1 MQHRTDLHWSG
12 KAPRQGLLLAIGNDA
27 ALHRARAEALEQQW
41 NVITATPDKAWQIFT
56 ENDCD
61 LALVCQ
67 SVPAAQRQ
75 KLVWQISQRS
85 PSTPILVIS
94 TEVRSGSVAPA
105 ISVDDNAEVLVET
118 VQHHLDEQ
126 QRGRIRRKA

>member
-1 MQHRTDLHWSG
+1 MHWSR

-27 ALHRARAEALEQQW
+27 DLHRTRAEALERQW
-41 NVITATPDKAWQIFT
+41 NVITATPDQAWQTFT

-85 PSTPILVIS
+85 PSTPILVVS
-94 TEVRSGSVAPA
+94 NDARPGSVAPA
-105 ISVDDNAEVLVET
+105 ISVNDNAEVLMET
-118 VQHHLDEQ
+118 VQHHLEEQ
-126 QRGRIRRKA
+126 QRGRRRKA